1 MAMCRLSLG
10 SRKTTI
16 YASRLICVCNT
27 WVLRVT
33 RPFCRR
39 CGRTRVVRRAL
50 CDAHLGGNKF
60 AVELA
65 GADAIHI
72 VRVLP
77 FRPRKPCV
85 CCVPSQSESDLAVEN
100 AHRMLDFTFERIVT
114 SCMRVQHSSA
124 KPFRPAAPRLLVA
137 GTVILLRQSKRQ
149 RETKK
154 IKNDLFVIV
163 HYYS

>member
-1 MAMCRLSLG
+1 M
-10 SRKTTI
+10 
-16 YASRLICVCNT
+16 YAPRLICVCNAC
-27 WVLRVT
+27 VLRVT
-33 RPFCRR
+33 RAFCRR

-50 CDAHLGGNKF
+50 CVAHLGGNKF

-77 FRPRKPCV
+77 FRPRHPCV
-85 CCVPSQSESDLAVEN
+85 WCVPSQSESDLAVEN
-100 AHRMLDFTFERIVT
+100 AHRMLDLTFERIVT

-137 GTVILLRQSKRQ
+137 GTVILLGQSKRQ